1 MSGLFSFLNNLTFG
15 KDPVIEQYTLLSEE
29 KQELNNKIF
38 KFNRSDAVIVI
49 GYPFTAISVAWQ
61 NSRLRKKIGEVDI
74 EINKLKEQHPHKKQQ
89 FEQIDKAINDKQEQK
104 KKNVGGKKSIKR
116 SKKQR
121 KTAKKN

>member
-1 MSGLFSFLNNLTFG
+1 MSGLFSFLNNFSFG

-29 KQELNNKIF
+29 KHELNNKIF
-38 KFNRSDAVIVI
+38 KFKSSDVAIVVC
-49 GYPFTAISVAWQ
+49 YPFKSLVVAWQ
-61 NSRLRKKIGEVDI
+61 NERLRKKIGEVDI
-74 EINKLKEQHPHKKQQ
+74 EINNLKEQHPNKKQQ

-104 KKNVGGKKSIKR
+104 KGGKKSIKR